1 MHNNF
6 KSQKI
11 LVVFCS
17 VITALF
23 IIAAAMFGAHKII
36 EIRYDEMFAL
46 KLPDWQG
53 VINIWH
59 IDSFRTPNIG
69 KAAALRKI
77 AVSFEKKYN
86 GIFVEI
92 EEITSEEYQKRISEG
107 KNADII
113 SFPAELNMDLSACA
127 QLIMQ
132 PGLMPIHEAA
142 GNLCDNRAAPWLW
155 TMPMGVVNEEFAIK
169 KDIDIEENPSVEEF
183 RQAIGA
189 LAGSGDRGIAAN
201 EYALTNFILTDI
213 DVPVDG
219 VMTCWQAWQAF
230 SQKESFIVFGGLW
243 EIAAMSRLN
252 ERNKG
257 FGIAI
262 MQTPEEIPGFCWTQW
277 ICIASVDEKCME
289 YSRKLIELLLTPD
302 SQKKAADMTGCL
314 SVLSGQTE
322 CQEYQRAAYFREG
335 DMVAIIPGG
344 SIEPGTVLQA
354 LAGDELARAAIISR
368 LTIMKNTNTQAQSSG
383 VVQP

>member
-1 MHNNF
+1 
-6 KSQKI
+6 
-11 LVVFCS
+11 
-17 VITALF
+17 
-23 IIAAAMFGAHKII
+23 
-36 EIRYDEMFAL
+36 
-46 KLPDWQG
+46 
-53 VINIWH
+53 
-59 IDSFRTPNIG
+59 
-69 KAAALRKI
+69 
-77 AVSFEKKYN
+77 
-86 GIFVEI
+86 
-92 EEITSEEYQKRISEG
+92 
-107 KNADII
+107 
-113 SFPAELNMDLSACA
+113 
-127 QLIMQ
+127 
-132 PGLMPIHEAA
+132 
-142 GNLCDNRAAPWLW
+142 
-155 TMPMGVVNEEFAIK
+155 
-169 KDIDIEENPSVEEF
+169 
-183 RQAIGA
+183 
-189 LAGSGDRGIAAN
+189 
-201 EYALTNFILTDI
+201 
-213 DVPVDG
+213 
-219 VMTCWQAWQAF
+219 
-230 SQKESFIVFGGLW
+230 
-243 EIAAMSRLN
+243 MSRLN

-322 CQEYQRAAYFREG
+322 YQEYQRAAYFREG